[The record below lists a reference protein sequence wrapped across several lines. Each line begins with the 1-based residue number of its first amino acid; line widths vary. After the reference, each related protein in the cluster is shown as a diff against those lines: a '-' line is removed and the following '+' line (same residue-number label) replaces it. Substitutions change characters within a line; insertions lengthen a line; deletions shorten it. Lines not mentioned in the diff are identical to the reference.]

1 MADKFVQVIRQ
12 DGSPGPLYGPYDYN
26 EAEQVLLAVLQSNKT
41 DNGPVEITDEVTSTI
56 STDGC
61 WSFDGGGG
69 VYIVESEEF
78 TPDEDEDEQ
87 LRRDEKNGLYGG
99 VEDPAN

>member
-1 MADKFVQVIRQ
+1 MAYHDADKFVQVIRG

-26 EAEQVLLAVLQSNKT
+26 EAEKVLLAVLQSNKT

-56 STDGC
+56 STDGA
-61 WSFDGGGG
+61 WSFDDGGG

-78 TPDEDEDEQ
+78 IPGDEEIDEEIDE
-87 LRRDEKNGLYGG
+87 
-99 VEDPAN
+99 